1 LPEAFLNLLAMLGW
15 NDGTDQEI
23 FSLDEMIEKFSIE
36 RISKAG
42 AKFDFEKAKWYN
54 AEWIKRTDA
63 ETLKAEVWDILKAN
77 NVIVKTKLIC
87 LKL

>member
-1 LPEAFLNLLAMLGW
+1 MLGW

-23 FSLDEMIEKFSIE
+23 FTLEELISSFSVE

-54 AEWIKRTDA
+54 HEWIKNSSAAVLMPQVKELFDG
-63 ETLKAEVWDILKAN
+63 KAIPLTGKY
-77 NVIVKTKLIC
+77 
-87 LKL
+87 